1 MLASYSKSLVR
12 FEIDQLPFYVDEHL
26 TQLIITL
33 MLLQL
38 QFQLAKD

>member
-1 MLASYSKSLVR
+1 MLAYLEWLVS
-12 FEIDQLPFYVDEHL
+12 FEIDQQPFYVDEHL
-26 TQLIITL
+26 AQLIITL